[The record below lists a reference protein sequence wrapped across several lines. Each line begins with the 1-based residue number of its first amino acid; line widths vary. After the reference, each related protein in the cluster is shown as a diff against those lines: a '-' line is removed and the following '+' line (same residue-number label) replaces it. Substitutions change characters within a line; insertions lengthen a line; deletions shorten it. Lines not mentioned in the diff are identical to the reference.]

1 MNEWIYRFSAIVGIA
16 VILFIAWLF
25 SENKKKFPVRIVV
38 WGLILQFSFAFLAFN
53 VPGVVHFFDWLGAQ
67 IRNFL
72 AFSMDGARFVFG
84 DLVDQS
90 KSGFIFAFMV
100 LPTIVFFSAFMAVL
114 YYYGIMQ
121 KVVYGLA
128 WVMNRTLKTS
138 PTESLAAAANVF
150 FGQTEA
156 VLTVRPYLN
165 SATHSEIFAM
175 MVGGFVTIAGAVLAA
190 YIQMGIPATDLII
203 ASIISAPAGLMI
215 AKILVP
221 PTGQEAMDMEH
232 LNQKL
237 HMKKAYNVLEA
248 AVNGTEEGVRL
259 AVNIGAMLIVFLAF
273 IAIFDAMFAWMH
285 GVFLQYLGWGGFP
298 GSLREFFGVILS
310 PLGYLVG
317 VPWKEAHIFG
327 SLVGTKV
334 ALNEFVAYM
343 DLAQLIK
350 EGAISSRTEHIATF
364 ALCGFAN
371 FGSVAIQIG
380 GIGGL
385 VPERKSEIASIALK
399 AMFGGVLANLLTA
412 AVVSVLL

>member
-1 MNEWIYRFSAIVGIA
+1 MNEWVYRISAFFGIFLL
-16 VILFIAWLF
+16 LFVAWLF
-25 SENKKKFPVRIVV
+25 SENRRKFPFRIVI
-38 WGLILQFSFAFLAFN
+38 WGLILQFSFAFLAYN
-53 VPGVVHFFDWLGAQ
+53 APGFVQFFDWLGQA
-67 IRNFL
+67 IRGFL
-72 AFSMDGARFVFG
+72 SFAMDGARFVFG
-84 DLVDQS
+84 DLVNQS

-114 YYYGIMQ
+114 YYYGVMQ
-121 KVVYGLA
+121 KIVYGLA
-128 WVMNRTLKTS
+128 WIMNRTLKTS
-138 PTESLAAAANVF
+138 PTESLAAAANIF

-165 SATHSEIFAM
+165 KATHSEIFAM

-190 YIQMGIPATDLII
+190 YIQMGIPATDLIV
-203 ASIISAPAGLMI
+203 ASVISAPAGLMM

-221 PTGQEAMDMEH
+221 PTGEEAMDMEH
-232 LNQKL
+232 LNRKI

-273 IAIFDAMFAWMH
+273 IAIFDALFGWAH
-285 GVFLQYLGWGGFP
+285 NLILHYLGWGGFP
-298 GSLREFFGVILS
+298 GSLREFFGLILS
-310 PLGYLVG
+310 PLGYIVG
-317 VPWKEAHIFG
+317 VPWEEAHKFG

-343 DLAQLIK
+343 DLANMIK
-350 EGAISSRTEHIATF
+350 EHAISYRTERIATV